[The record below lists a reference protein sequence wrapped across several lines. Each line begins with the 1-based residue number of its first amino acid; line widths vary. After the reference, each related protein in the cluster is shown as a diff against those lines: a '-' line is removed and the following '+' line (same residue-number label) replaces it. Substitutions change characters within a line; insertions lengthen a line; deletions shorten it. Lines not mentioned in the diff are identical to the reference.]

1 MEYVGGIGVGAVL
14 CAVRRIA
21 TLRVLTAYIPRT
33 PGPKTATRARPRPGL
48 LPVGPRH
55 VAPRPNVSYNLCRN
69 EGISENMFRICVAY
83 VRHMYRISMTY
94 AHNMYGISMEYVGNM
109 YGICMEYVRYI
120 YEIFIGYVWDVYAMC
135 MEYVY
140 SICGKHVHV

>member
-1 MEYVGGIGVGAVL
+1 MYGISMEYVWNIHGIVWNIYGTCVEYVWNVYGICRCDWPWGL
-14 CAVRRIA
+14 SCALGRIV

-83 VRHMYRISMTY
+83 VWNNY
-94 AHNMYGISMEYVGNM
+94 
-109 YGICMEYVRYI
+109 
-120 YEIFIGYVWDVYAMC
+120 
-135 MEYVY
+135 
-140 SICGKHVHV
+140 